1 MYGPSLFRSL
11 WLMTVAAGNET
22 GADLLRHSLA
32 VRLNSADTLIHHDS
46 AGRLLLLHTRAL
58 SPYQP

>member
-1 MYGPSLFRSL
+1 
-11 WLMTVAAGNET
+11 MTVAAGNET

-46 AGRLLLLHTRAL
+46 TGRLLLLHTRAL